1 VRDFNNHNESGM
13 QQQKKNSTALY
24 LLFGVLAFIFC
35 AFYMFMGANAA
46 WSALVGGGAS
56 GVGQVYFLLKMRGP
70 KRVLAPKAA
79 LRYFYRSE
87 VLKIALTLSL
97 LAVLLSLFS
106 LNLWIVFMTFVVVQ
120 CVSSFVPLLYTH
132 SI

>member
-1 VRDFNNHNESGM
+1 M
-13 QQQKKNSTALY
+13 QQQKKSTTALS
-24 LLFGVLAFIFC
+24 LLLGALAVIFC
-35 AFYMFMGANAA
+35 AFYMFMGAKAA

-70 KRVLAPKAA
+70 KHVLAPKAA

-87 VLKIALTLSL
+87 VLKIALILSL
-97 LAVLLSLFS
+97 LALLLSLFS

-120 CVSSFVPLLYTH
+120 CLSSFALLCV
-132 SI
+132 S